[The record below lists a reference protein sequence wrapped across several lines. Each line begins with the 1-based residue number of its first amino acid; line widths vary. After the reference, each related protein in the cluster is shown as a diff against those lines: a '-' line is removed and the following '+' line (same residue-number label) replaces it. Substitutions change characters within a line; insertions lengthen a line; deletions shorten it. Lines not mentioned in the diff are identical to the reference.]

1 MNNYS
6 NKGIFYT
13 PNTNVNEPPAMMN
26 ADSVLKNKN
35 IQPMDK
41 KDSVFM
47 LLFFAAAFIFI
58 DFAVMNAFCLG
69 FVISFLV
76 IFAVV
81 TAYFADRKV
90 KASAFTFICG
100 VLSLAGSVTLALYR
114 DDFVN
119 FIMVF
124 LVAALFTLYTCGIS
138 GTFRCKEGS
147 FKIVGDML
155 CSVFI
160 SPFAN
165 VANVTRSFGK
175 SVSKNKGIINVIIGV
190 GISIP
195 VLLIVIPLLASSDA
209 AFEGLISTVA
219 KNIGIYL
226 LEIFLAVIVTPYIIS
241 YMFCKKRN
249 LKTGSEA
256 FTKDYSG
263 VRFSPNAVSVSFL
276 SVISVTY
283 IVYLFSQLAYFF
295 SAFSGI
301 LPEGYEYS
309 ASVYARRGF
318 YEMFAIGIINLL
330 LMSAVNIFTKR
341 QNGKISKSI
350 KAAFSF
356 ISLFTVVL
364 LITAMSKMKLNIEH
378 FGLSKNRLLVSVF
391 MIMMLVVI
399 AFYIIHIFLPKVNY
413 MQAVITICSVLF
425 IAVSF
430 ADIDAVVAKYNVE
443 AYKDGRLQTVDVGYL
458 EELSASAAPY
468 ITELAMDTDDE
479 MKHDAESI
487 IFNKINY
494 DYSHKFETDENGVL
508 VCNKSSDFR
517 KYNLSVDKACSL
529 YCDYYNSLS
538 DEAKEKFNKEYD
550 YDKFETFG
558 NVYGGSDEYNY
569 DEDYSYDE
577 YENDSEYDGV

>member
-6 NKGIFYT
+6 NKGTFYT
-13 PNTNVNEPPAMMN
+13 PNTNVNEPPAMLH

-35 IQPMDK
+35 VQPMDK

-58 DFAVMNAFCLG
+58 DFAVMNGFNLG
-69 FVISFLV
+69 FTIAFFIL
-76 IFAVV
+76 FAVV
-81 TAYFADRKV
+81 TVYFAGKKV
-90 KASAFTFICG
+90 KASAFSYICG

-114 DDFVN
+114 DIFIN

-138 GTFRCKEGS
+138 GTFRSREGS
-147 FKIVGDML
+147 FKVVGDML

-160 SPFAN
+160 APFAN
-165 VANVTRSFGK
+165 VANVIRSFGK
-175 SVSKNKGIINVIIGV
+175 SVSKNRGIINVIIGV

-195 VLLIVIPLLASSDA
+195 VLLVVIPLLVSSDA
-209 AFEGLISTVA
+209 AFEGLISAVA
-219 KNIGIYL
+219 KNIGVYL
-226 LEIFLAVIVTPYIIS
+226 VEIFLAVIVTPYIIS

-263 VRFSPNAVSVSFL
+263 VRFSPNAISVSFL
-276 SVISVTY
+276 SVISITY

-318 YEMFAIGIINLL
+318 YEMFVIGIINLL
-330 LMSAVNIFTKR
+330 VMSAVNIFTKR

-356 ISLFTVVL
+356 ISLFTAVL

-391 MIMMLVVI
+391 MIMMLVII
-399 AFYIIHIFLPKVNY
+399 AFYIIHIFFPKVSY
-413 MQAVITICSVLF
+413 MQAVIAICSVLF

-430 ADIDAVVAKYNVE
+430 ADIDAVIAKYNVE
-443 AYKDGRLQTVDVGYL
+443 AYKDGRLQTVDVSYL
-458 EELSASAAPY
+458 EELSDSAAPY
-468 ITELAMDTDDE
+468 IIELAVGSDDE
-479 MKHDAESI
+479 IKHNAESI
-487 IFNKINY
+487 IFNKIHY
-494 DYSHKFETDENGVL
+494 DYSYKFETDENGAL
-508 VCNKSSDFR
+508 VYNKSSDFR
-517 KYNLSVDKACSL
+517 NYNLIADRACRQ

-538 DEAKEKFNKEYD
+538 DEAKEEFNKEYD
-550 YDKFETFG
+550 YDYYEY
-558 NVYGGSDEYNY
+558 NYDEEYGYDDEYNY
-569 DEDYSYDE
+569 D
-577 YENDSEYDGV
+577 SEYDGI